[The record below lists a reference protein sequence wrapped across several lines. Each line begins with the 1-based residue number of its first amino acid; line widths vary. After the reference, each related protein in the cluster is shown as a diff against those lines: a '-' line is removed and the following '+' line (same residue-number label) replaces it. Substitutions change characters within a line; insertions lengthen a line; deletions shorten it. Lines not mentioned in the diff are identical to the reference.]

1 MNANKARKAQPSR
14 RIRRQEEPRNP
25 HARGAPV
32 MPAGLLGTLLRCAAE
47 EVNYLPLRAVQR
59 RTGALTSRYRL
70 GKAHAARSDAASI
83 A

>member
-1 MNANKARKAQPSR
+1 
-14 RIRRQEEPRNP
+14 
-25 HARGAPV
+25 